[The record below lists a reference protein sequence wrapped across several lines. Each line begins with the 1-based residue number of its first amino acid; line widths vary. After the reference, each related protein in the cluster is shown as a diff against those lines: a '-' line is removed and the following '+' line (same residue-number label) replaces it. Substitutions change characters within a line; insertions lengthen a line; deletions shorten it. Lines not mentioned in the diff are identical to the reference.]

1 MQVIV
6 ILSNHAKRITY
17 KIIHYLNFS
26 KIINSLYNK
35 ILGKLA
41 LQGGE
46 FFVNVLE
53 TNYRRM
59 DPPLQIVVCGTMGI
73 GQFIHKVVETL
84 GKFSPFSMV
93 HKPMSI
99 HLVIF

>member
-1 MQVIV
+1 M
-6 ILSNHAKRITY
+6 
-17 KIIHYLNFS
+17 IH
-26 KIINSLYNK
+26 SLYNK

-59 DPPLQIVVCGTMGI
+59 DPPLQIIVCGTMGI

-84 GKFSPFSMV
+84 GKFPPSFV
-93 HKPMSI
+93 VYIPMLI
-99 HLVIF
+99 RL